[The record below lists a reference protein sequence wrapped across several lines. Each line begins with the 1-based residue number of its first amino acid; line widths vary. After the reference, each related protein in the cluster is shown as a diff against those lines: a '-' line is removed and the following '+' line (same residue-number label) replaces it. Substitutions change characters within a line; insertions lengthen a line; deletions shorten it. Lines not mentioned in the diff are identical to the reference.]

1 MDLKYSIVEYM
12 PKFEGYYCGYCKGTN
27 TNHSTGMW
35 AHTLLVN
42 DYQELIDRGWRRSGQ
57 YCYKPKMTLTC
68 CPLYTIRCEAMKF
81 KSSKSQKKILKRM
94 TKFLRDATQNS
105 QNEAEEK
112 DGADSPGSEIKEV
125 PMIDNVQGINI
136 LETANLKVERAVPNL
151 RYEPAKL
158 GDKKWNSSSAVEKLL
173 DDDSDEER
181 STVQDRAVT
190 SFGKYDSRLKQS
202 LIKLPRKGDGADTSK
217 PHCKK
222 AKLIRL
228 ERRLSKLKQS
238 TKIEAPFQKP
248 SNEKSLEEFINESI
262 GANFPNQLELKLVR
276 CSPQSVEFTET
287 FDVSHSLYQKYQS
300 TVHKDPPSKCS
311 KEQFKR
317 FLVHSPLRAE
327 ERNVEGRD
335 TPILYG
341 SFHQQYWLNGK
352 LIAVGVIDILPKCVS
367 SVYFYYDPDYSHL
380 SPGTYSSLREIEMV
394 RKLSS
399 IDPELQYYYMG
410 YYIHSCPKMRY
421 KAKFCP
427 SYLLCPET
435 YTWHAFEK
443 AKPKLDV
450 SEYSRL
456 HDDIRA
462 ECENVIGHLG
472 DVLVLWRNVAMT
484 QETYKHKSR
493 ANDDIQIME
502 YAQRVGKKA
511 AESMLL
517 YRP

>member
-68 CPLYTIRCEAMKF
+68 CPLYTIRCEATKF
-81 KSSKSQKKILKRM
+81 KSSKSQKKVLKRM
-94 TKFLRDATQNS
+94 TKFLRDGAQNS
-105 QNEAEEK
+105 QNEPEEK
-112 DGADSPGSEIKEV
+112 DGIDSPGSEIKEV

-136 LETANLKVERAVPNL
+136 LETANLKVDKFISNVRHDSVKFAE
-151 RYEPAKL
+151 KL
-158 GDKKWNSSSAVEKLL
+158 GRFGSAVEKLL
-173 DDDSDEER
+173 EEESDEEE
-181 STVQDRAVT
+181 TNVNDGATT
-190 SFGKYDSRLKQS
+190 SFGKSS
-202 LIKLPRKGDGADTSK
+202 FKLPRKGDGVDVTK

-238 TKIEAPFQKP
+238 TKIEAPYQKP

-262 GANFPNQLELKLVR
+262 GANYPNQLELKLVR
-276 CSPQSVEFTET
+276 CSPQSEEFTET
-287 FDVSHSLYQKYQS
+287 FDVSHSLYQKYQA
-300 TVHKDPPSKCS
+300 TVHNDSPSKCS

-327 ERNVEGRD
+327 ERKVEGHD

-394 RKLSS
+394 RKFSR

-421 KAKFCP
+421 KSKFCP

-435 YTWHAFEK
+435 YTWHTVEK
-443 AKPKLDV
+443 SKPKLDV
-450 SEYSRL
+450 SRYARL
-456 HDDIRA
+456 NEDIRA
-462 ECENVIGHLG
+462 ESENTIVQLG

-484 QETYKHKSR
+484 QEAYKHKSR
-493 ANDDIQIME
+493 ANDDSQIME
-502 YAQRVGKKA
+502 YAQRVGRRA